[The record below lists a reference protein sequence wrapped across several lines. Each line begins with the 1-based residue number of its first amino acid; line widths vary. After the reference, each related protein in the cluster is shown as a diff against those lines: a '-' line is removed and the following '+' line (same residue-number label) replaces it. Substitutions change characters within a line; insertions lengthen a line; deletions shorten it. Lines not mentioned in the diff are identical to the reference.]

1 MRKRDRDKETQ
12 KRKMYIYEE
21 NESERERERE
31 RKRMIE
37 REREQIYI
45 FQNTNLITIYK
56 YSNDL
61 NFGFHEARYE
71 GWEDRGEEKGAREKS
86 LEAMS
91 TALATLITRKQYFYT
106 TCKGQ

>member
-1 MRKRDRDKETQ
+1 MKRVRAREKENDRD
-12 KRKMYIYEE
+12 
-21 NESERERERE
+21 
-31 RKRMIE
+31 
-37 REREQIYI
+37 REQIYI

-71 GWEDRGEEKGAREKS
+71 GWEDRGEEKGARQKS

>member
-1 MRKRDRDKETQ
+1 MKRVRAREKE
-12 KRKMYIYEE
+12 
-21 NESERERERE
+21 ND
-31 RKRMIE
+31 

-91 TALATLITRKQYFYT
+91 TALATLIT
-106 TCKGQ
+106 